1 MILFLADGNQ
11 IRGDLIVSAT
21 LRTDLAPIPA
31 SLELDVRGGEESIER
46 LLAQDQI
53 LSTGSGD
60 KFRIVKSGK
69 VQRKDVQGERL
80 MAVMRVTALL
90 DACHG
95 IAFVRSRAII
105 KEQASLSMIYRA
117 AGATVKAIDADFPVP
132 RFYCPVG
139 DTPTFQ
145 IARVLQE
152 EGGVVR
158 WKEGRLGFVRL
169 PDLFKQEPVVTVP
182 HSAAED
188 VESGFLERHEVP
200 WFFSLDDAGGF
211 VHGNRDKPRT
221 AMYAP
226 FTNEQRLR
234 NMTRCLI
241 RRKVAKL
248 PLNMRACAGEAVEF
262 ADGKKLAVMTAA
274 NVWESTGDGGAGQNY
289 TRLWLG
295 ELEG

>member
-11 IRGDLIVSAT
+11 IRGDLIASAR
-21 LRTDLAPIPA
+21 LRSDLAPIPM
-31 SLELDVRGGEESIER
+31 SLELDIRAGDESIER
-46 LLAQDQI
+46 QLAQDQL
-53 LSTGSGD
+53 LSTAAGD
-60 KFRIVKSGK
+60 KFRIVKSAK
-69 VQRKDVQGERL
+69 VQSKDVQGERL

-105 KEQASLSMIYRA
+105 KEQASLAVIYRA
-117 AGATVKAIDADFPVP
+117 GGATVKTIDADFPVP

-158 WKEGRLGFVRL
+158 WKDGRLGFVRL
-169 PDLFKQEPVVTVP
+169 PDLFKQQPVSTVA
-182 HSAAED
+182 HNAADD

-200 WFFSLDDAGGF
+200 WFFSLDDAAGF
-211 VHGNRDKPRT
+211 VFGNRDKPRT
-221 AMYAP
+221 VQFAP
-226 FTNEQRLR
+226 FQNEQRLR
-234 NMTRCLI
+234 NMSRCLI
-241 RRKVAKL
+241 RRKVVKV
-248 PLNMRACAGEAVEF
+248 PLNMKAGAGELVEF
-262 ADGKKLAVMTAA
+262 ADGAKLVVMTAA
-274 NVWESTGDGGAGQNY
+274 HVWENTGDTGAGQNY